1 MKKKTGIC
9 FVQDGFTLIEAVI
22 ALIVLSV
29 GVLSLQRMQLT
40 TIRGNGDA
48 QSITAASTLA
58 ADRVEKLTALPYAD
72 ASLVDRNGDGAG
84 GLDNTT
90 NATGTKV
97 TADFLSTVNASG
109 NEVITNSGGT
119 VPANTSKFSVYWNVA
134 DNSAVPGT
142 KTIRVITVWGEGAS
156 KKTVVVNHVKANNI

>member
-1 MKKKTGIC
+1 MERKTRTRP
-9 FVQDGFTLIEAVI
+9 VQGGFTLIEAVI
-22 ALIVLSV
+22 ALVVLSI

-48 QSITAASTLA
+48 QSITAAATRA
-58 ADRVEKLTALPYAD
+58 ADRVERLTALPYSD
-72 ASLVDRNGDGAG
+72 PLLVDQNGDGAG
-84 GLDNTT
+84 GLDKTT
-90 NATGTKV
+90 NAAGTQV

-142 KTIRVITVWGEGAS
+142 KIIRVITVWGEGAAQ
-156 KKTVVVNHVKANNI
+156 KTVVVNHVKASNI